1 MEKAKKSRL
10 SDKQKKA
17 INITVIT
24 VEILIV
30 ILAIAFSV
38 SILLSTGYETSTDFG
53 DASVRLMPVLTGS
66 MSGDNPDSFD
76 EGDLII
82 VNKAT
87 PERIAE
93 LEVGDII
100 TYAGNVGGGRGFIT
114 HRIVDVEQFTNS
126 LGNTYRIFYTRG
138 DDEAE
143 TVEPTAVYETEVAGI
158 YSWKIA
164 GLGSAIYWLQQ
175 PTNFFLVVMLPLILL
190 LVYNIYLV
198 IRMVVE
204 AKIKKQQRQTEL
216 AIEQARNAAVLDE
229 EEIKRRAIE
238 EYLAS
243 KNAASPAEEDKGAAD
258 APTSPDADGA
268 DDDAAKEPND
278 EKGEKTD
285 KE

>member
-126 LGNTYRIFYTRG
+126 LGDTYRRRRG
-138 DDEAE
+138 GNGRADRRLRDRGRR
-143 TVEPTAVYETEVAGI
+143 Y
-158 YSWKIA
+158 
-164 GLGSAIYWLQQ
+164 
-175 PTNFFLVVMLPLILL
+175 LL
-190 LVYNIYLV
+190 LEDSGTRFGDI
-198 IRMVVE
+198 
-204 AKIKKQQRQTEL
+204 L
-216 AIEQARNAAVLDE
+216 AATADQFLPGRHASSDTAAR
-229 EEIKRRAIE
+229 I
-238 EYLAS
+238 
-243 KNAASPAEEDKGAAD
+243 
-258 APTSPDADGA
+258 
-268 DDDAAKEPND
+268 
-278 EKGEKTD
+278 
-285 KE
+285 